1 MGEREFVHTLERA
14 LERLGY
20 DELDAFAEEER
31 RVLIWRA
38 AQFVELGF
46 GGEQAVVLAQA
57 SVDLG
62 CARRLIAA
70 GCSPQTAARI
80 LL

>member
-1 MGEREFVHTLERA
+1 MTHDQFVLALERE

-20 DELDAFAEEER
+20 DELDAFADEDR

-38 AQFVELGF
+38 KQFVELGF
-46 GGEQAVVLAQA
+46 GEDSAVALAQTA
-57 SVDLG
+57 ADLA
-62 CARRLIAA
+62 CTRKLIAA
-70 GCSPQTAARI
+70 GCSPATAARI